1 MPVKPPFKVRTASG
15 ATLKL
20 VRELG
25 HGGQGSVYEV
35 AGGRHAVKLLHETT
49 PERAAE
55 WAGRLRV
62 VSRLPLDRLPVA
74 RPIDTLMPPLTGYV
88 MDLLDGMVP
97 LSRLSAVPSGARA
110 VEHYRD
116 TGGLRRRLRLLA
128 RTAEVLA
135 ALHAGGL
142 VYQDPSPNNIF
153 VSRSASRAE
162 VWLIDTDNL
171 SYAGRSG
178 PVVCTAR
185 YQAPELRPGARRRA
199 DSLSDA
205 FAFAVI
211 AFELL
216 TLDHPFIG
224 DVLYNDDEE
233 AEASAL
239 TGSHPW
245 VDHPDDES
253 NRSSRGIQ
261 PRGLVLSPP
270 VERLF
275 KAAFVDG
282 LQRRDRRPGV
292 AGWAD
297 VLRAAATSTVVC
309 TGCQMSYYVDVSV
322 DWCPWCDE
330 VPRPPALQ
338 VEVLLE
344 LDEEETSDGGRDVSV
359 KRGQLIGMEGEELFL
374 TRGGVL
380 GLVADPDRPI
390 FQLRWEEGHLKILNH
405 ADQAIEL
412 VAPDASLAQFLGPG
426 RIASIPAQA
435 GRPMWAIHI
444 ARENRPDR
452 WLRFTIDPGGQQ

>member
-1 MPVKPPFKVRTASG
+1 VKPPFKVRTATG
-15 ATLKL
+15 ATLEL

-49 PERAAE
+49 PERGAE
-55 WAGRLRV
+55 WTSRLRAI
-62 VSRLPLDRLPVA
+62 SRLPLEGLPVA
-74 RPIDTLMPPLTGYV
+74 RPIDTLTPPLTGYV

-97 LSRLSAVPSGARA
+97 LSRLSLVPSGTRA

-116 TGGLRRRLRLLA
+116 TGSLRRRLRLLA

-142 VYQDPSPNNIF
+142 VYTDPSPNNIF
-153 VSRSASRAE
+153 ASRSADRTE

-171 SYAGRSG
+171 SYAGAQG
-178 PVVCTAR
+178 PIVCTAR
-185 YQAPELRPGARRRA
+185 YRAPELHPATQRRA

-224 DVLYNDDEE
+224 DVLYDGEEE
-233 AEASAL
+233 AEAEAL
-239 TGSHPW
+239 VGDHPW
-245 VDHPDDES
+245 VDHPDDAS

-270 VERLF
+270 VEQLF
-275 KAAFVDG
+275 KATFVDG
-282 LQRRDRRPGV
+282 LRRRDRRPGV

-297 VLRAAATSTVVC
+297 ILRAAANSTVVC
-309 TGCQMSYYVDVSV
+309 PGCEMSYYADVPA
-322 DWCPWCDE
+322 DRCPWCDE
-330 VPRPPALQ
+330 VPRPPVLR
-338 VEVLLE
+338 VEVLLA
-344 LDEEETSDGGRDVSV
+344 LAGEEAAGDGQDALIERS
-359 KRGQLIGMEGEELFL
+359 QLVGMEGEELLL
-374 TRGGVL
+374 THGDVL
-380 GLVADPDRPI
+380 GLVDDPDRPI
-390 FQLRWEEGHLKILNH
+390 FQLRWEESHLKILNH
-405 ADQAIEL
+405 ADQAVEL
-412 VAPDASLAQFLGPG
+412 VGPSATPARLLGPG

-435 GRPMWAIHI
+435 GRPMWAIRI
-444 ARENRPDR
+444 ARENRPGR
-452 WLRFTIDPGGQQ
+452 WLRFTIDPGGPR